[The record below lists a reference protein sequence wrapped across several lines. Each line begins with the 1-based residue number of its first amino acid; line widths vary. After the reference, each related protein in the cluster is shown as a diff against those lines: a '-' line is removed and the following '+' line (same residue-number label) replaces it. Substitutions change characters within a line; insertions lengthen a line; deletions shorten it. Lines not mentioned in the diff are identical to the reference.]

1 MNSLLKHYQ
10 QLRKLK
16 SDIQTEGSLYKVTNI
31 ENYAITPECLSIVM
45 TASDRSEQTYYTLD
59 TIAASAY
66 KNLQIIIVDDSAS
79 DPILYEKLIKYPLYI
94 TFIEIN
100 RQAKCWLN
108 PLVNYNI
115 GFKYIKGDKI
125 IIQNAEVCHIGDII
139 SDMLNRLQ
147 DNTYIV
153 YDVRHVNG
161 FSGNKLLYSSAND
174 YNTVMGLNIYAMWYQ
189 ARHFKR
195 NLHFLVGLNLET
207 FKRINCEFSYD
218 CTYGF
223 GYDDDDFLL
232 KIVAAGI
239 NILTVHHDEGNHVF
253 GIHQYHVSSPSSWG
267 YEKESNETLFN
278 IKKAYFNT
286 TNQYMDLTMDLDNFD
301 TNIGLLMYT

>member
-1 MNSLLKHYQ
+1 MNSLLKYYP

-16 SDIQTEGSLYKVTNI
+16 ADIQQEGLLYKVTTI
-31 ENYAITPECLSIVM
+31 ENYNITSQCVSIVM

-59 TIAASAY
+59 TIAASSN
-66 KNLQIIIVDDSAS
+66 KNIQIVIVDDSTS
-79 DPILYEKLIKYPLYI
+79 DPILCEKLTKYPLYI

-100 RQAKCWLN
+100 RVAKCWLN

-115 GFKYIKGDKI
+115 GFKHIKGDKI
-125 IIQNAEVCHIGDII
+125 IIQNAEVCHIRDVIT
-139 SDMLNRLQ
+139 DMLNRL
-147 DNTYIV
+147 DNNTYIV
-153 YDVRHVNG
+153 YDVRHIGG
-161 FSGNKLLYSSAND
+161 FSGNKLLYSSAKD

-195 NLHFLVGLNLET
+195 NLHFLVGLTKET
-207 FKRINCEFSYD
+207 FNKINCEFSYD

-239 NILTVHHDEGNHVF
+239 NILTVHHDDSNQVF

-278 IKKAYFNT
+278 KKQAYFNA
-286 TNQYMDLTMDLDNFD
+286 TNQYIDLTKDLDNFN
-301 TNIGLLMYT
+301 TNIDYLMYT